1 MGVDEV
7 IRRIGFAEGWL
18 RRAKGDYRRG
28 QVVRGELTLSLA
40 EAEIRHAWELSRALP
55 REGLSPQ
62 GLRSLLAMAVLT
74 GALILI
80 TAFLGAGLVPAL
92 PGISSGGL
100 APASPAG
107 RPVITLPHSVGDLL
121 RAVDLPEPS
130 PEDTR
135 DVPAKA
141 MQTRGSGSV
150 VPAGTSRSKGVSQHA
165 DAPKGTAAAPARAN
179 LQGSGAPAPSHSMT
193 REFAGRRSAASSGP
207 SLAGTPVMAME
218 DLIDLVLTAER
229 TLRGAP

>member
-1 MGVDEV
+1 MGIDEV

-55 REGLSPQ
+55 RDGLYSQ
-62 GLRSLLAMAVLT
+62 GLRSLLTMAALAGV
-74 GALILI
+74 LILV

-92 PGISSGGL
+92 PGTSPRGL
-100 APASPAG
+100 APTSPVG
-107 RPVITLPHSVGDLL
+107 RPVITFPQSVGDLL
-121 RAVDLPEPS
+121 RSVTLPEPS
-130 PEDTR
+130 PEGTR
-135 DVPAKA
+135 DAPAKA

-150 VPAGTSRSKGVSQHA
+150 VPSGASRVKGVLPHG
-165 DAPKGTAAAPARAN
+165 DAPRGSAEAPARPD
-179 LQGSGAPAPSHSMT
+179 LQGSGAPAPSPGVT
-193 REFAGRRSAASSGP
+193 REFVGRRSAASSGP

>member
-55 REGLSPQ
+55 RDGLYSQ
-62 GLRSLLAMAVLT
+62 GLRSLLTMAALAGV
-74 GALILI
+74 LILI

-92 PGISSGGL
+92 PGTSPKGL

-107 RPVITLPHSVGDLL
+107 QPVITFPQSVGDLL
-121 RAVDLPEPS
+121 RSVTLPEPS
-130 PEDTR
+130 PEGTR
-135 DVPAKA
+135 DDPAKA

-150 VPAGTSRSKGVSQHA
+150 VPAGTSRVKGVPSYA
-165 DAPKGTAAAPARAN
+165 GAPRGSAAAPARAN
-179 LQGSGAPAPSHSMT
+179 LQGSGAPASSHGVT
-193 REFAGRRSAASSGP
+193 REFAERRSAASTGP
-207 SLAGTPVMAME
+207 SLAGTPMMAME